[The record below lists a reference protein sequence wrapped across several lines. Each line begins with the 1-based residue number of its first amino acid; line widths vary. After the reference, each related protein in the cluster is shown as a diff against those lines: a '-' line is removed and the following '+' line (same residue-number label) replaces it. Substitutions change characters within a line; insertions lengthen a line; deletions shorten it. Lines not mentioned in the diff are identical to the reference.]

1 MYNKFVKFS
10 VLCFLLTGCTDYRES
25 FSTEAGQ
32 GSGWQSMSNTYKK
45 DCKKLK
51 TGDPITD
58 TPSPFQPVY
67 VKSESEI
74 IDGRHIDRMPE
85 ETLKIWMAPYQDGD
99 QNFFDATFVTTIVK
113 KGEWIRLKS
122 EEV

>member
-10 VLCFLLTGCTDYRES
+10 ILCFLLTGCTDYRES
-25 FSTEAGQ
+25 FSTEAGV
-32 GSGWQSMSNTYKK
+32 GSGWKSMSNTYKLGG
-45 DCKKLK
+45 KKLK
-51 TGDPITD
+51 TGDPIPD
-58 TPSPFQPVY
+58 VSSPFQPVY

-85 ETLKIWMAPYQDGD
+85 ETLKIWMAPYQDRD

-113 KGEWIRLKS
+113 KGEWIRLKG